1 MNKRIAIKKGKKVK
15 DKELYNFDRTIA
27 KWMLPRLK
35 RFKNITKSYPPK
47 YETYQD
53 WSHVLDKMINSFEMF
68 LSQPDWEIKHFKEPN
83 FLEEYE
89 KRFEEIEEGLHLF
102 ADNFLDLWS

>member
-35 RFKNITKSYPPK
+35 QFTESDVKSVCKNIGGKIY
-47 YETYQD
+47 Y
-53 WSHVLDKMINSFEMF
+53 
-68 LSQPDWEIKHFKEPN
+68 
-83 FLEEYE
+83 
-89 KRFEEIEEGLHLF
+89 
-102 ADNFLDLWS
+102 